1 MQRILYAG
9 HDFYTG
15 NAIATAVLDYAS
27 LLAETGTYAMIDL
40 PTTAGDGGAT
50 TARLL
55 LGPSLPIASESIQ
68 GPVVELIDDDA
79 LDGLLHAA
87 DLLRHPAP
95 VRSDG
100 TSGELRMMDEYEL
113 PSGNGVQH
121 HGVRR

>member
-15 NAIATAVLDYAS
+15 SDLAVAVLDYAC
-27 LLAETGTYAMIDL
+27 LLAEAGTYAMIDV

-55 LGPSLPIASESIQ
+55 LGPSLPIASESVQ
-68 GPVVELIDDDA
+68 GPVIELVDDVA

-87 DLLRHPAP
+87 DRLRHPAP

-100 TSGELRMMDEYEL
+100 DGGALRMVDEYEL
-113 PSGNGVQH
+113 PSANRA
-121 HGVRR
+121 HGTGSRT